1 MWIYSEIHQKVP
13 FYYWNATHK
22 LHTQDCLLKSLI
34 AFSRKWIK
42 QLNGLNCQFGI
53 CNLLGTSIIKAGESH
68 WPIKLIHTT
77 PEIIE
82 RKREFFVYVVQSI
95 IYSSINLITI
105 HGKSWCVRSNF
116 CRSTFNFVPI
126 VKLNLFI
133 GRPKFK
139 SFTNNGSVCC
149 INTN

>member
-1 MWIYSEIHQKVP
+1 MTDASLYREIHQKVL

-22 LHTQDCLLKSLI
+22 LHTRDCLLKSLI
-34 AFSRKWIK
+34 AFLRKWIK

-53 CNLLGTSIIKAGESH
+53 CNLLGTSIMKAGESH

-82 RKREFFVYVVQSI
+82 CEREFFVCVVQSI

-105 HGKSWCVRSNF
+105 HDKCWCVS
-116 CRSTFNFVPI
+116 STFFSTDSWSTFHFVPNMI
-126 VKLNLFI
+126 
-133 GRPKFK
+133 
-139 SFTNNGSVCC
+139 
-149 INTN
+149 